1 MNYNTASGRP
11 YETPPTGMPYLP
23 DPSEVIKSY
32 VTSLGFRDYLVQ
44 QTGRDA
50 GGTIPYDEYWR
61 SVAEFSGLKTQAA
74 IREHSNPGQAAAG
87 WITAAAPYY
96 YEAQQQLAQYRRQGD
111 VPAGELHDFTV
122 RYRQFLSMTLASMP
136 DIAMAKVANH
146 LVAAIVEAK
155 GSKVA
160 ASPYYLERDMDR
172 LVNGIRHR
180 TAYGQIARRVRS
192 YTFEQATLDDAHYG
206 IDFWARPQDDGD
218 SIPYLGLTVVPSLK
232 EYRSRSGVPES
243 VVYED
248 DTALVTSEG
257 VAIVESLVYDTT
269 FQGKCRL
276 EDDVAERLAP
286 QLALQVGRLIFRSG
300 A

>member
-1 MNYNTASGRP
+1 MNYNTASGDP
-11 YETPPTGMPYLP
+11 HETLPTGTPYLP

-32 VTSLGFRDYLVQ
+32 VTSLGFRDYLVR

-50 GGTIPYDEYWR
+50 GGSISYDEYWR
-61 SVAEFSGLKTQAA
+61 SVAEFSGLKTQVA
-74 IREHSNPGQAAAG
+74 IREHNNPGQAAAE
-87 WITAAAPYY
+87 WITAAVPYY
-96 YEAQQQLAQYRRQGD
+96 YEAYQQLTHYRERGV
-111 VPAGELHDFTV
+111 VPAKELLDFTV
-122 RYRQFLSMTLASMP
+122 RYQRFLGMTLAHLP
-136 DIAMAKVANH
+136 DITTAEIVNH
-146 LVAAIVEAK
+146 LVATITEVK
-155 GSKVA
+155 GQKA
-160 ASPYYLERDMDR
+160 TASLYYIERDMDS

-180 TAYGQIARRVRS
+180 TAYGQIARGVRS

-218 SIPYLGLTVVPSLK
+218 SIPYLGLSVVPSLR
-232 EYRSRSGVPES
+232 EYRSRNGVPES